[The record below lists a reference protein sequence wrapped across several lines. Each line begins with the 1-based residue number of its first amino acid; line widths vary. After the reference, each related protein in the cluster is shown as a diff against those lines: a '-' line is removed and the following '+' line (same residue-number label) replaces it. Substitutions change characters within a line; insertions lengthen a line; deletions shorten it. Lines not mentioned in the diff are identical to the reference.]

1 MLKSKLAVLALAML
15 MVEMAACYELVPVR
29 GASPALGTR
38 IALDVNDAGRVAL
51 GSSMGPSI
59 DRVEGTLIEQ
69 TNGDYLLGVTSVGLL
84 RGGVQTWKGEHVV
97 LKPEFV
103 SGVYERRLD
112 PIRTGLAA
120 AMVGGAVAYIVSRN
134 LNASGEKT
142 ENEPP
147 IDSIAQRRSPTIRVP
162 LLSIRLSKLPFLG
175 RP

>member
-1 MLKSKLAVLALAML
+1 MLKSKAAVLALAML

-51 GSSMGPSI
+51 GNSMGPSV
-59 DRVEGTLIEQ
+59 DRVEGTLIDQ
-69 TNGDYLLGVTSVGLL
+69 SNGEYLLGVTSVALL
-84 RGGVQTWKGEHVV
+84 RGGVQPWKGEHVV
-97 LKPEFV
+97 VKPEFV
-103 SGVYERRLD
+103 SNVYERRLD

-120 AMVGGAVAYIVSRN
+120 AIFGGGIAYIAARN
-134 LNASGEKT
+134 LTASGQKT
-142 ENEPP
+142 EENPP

-162 LLSIRLSKLPFLG
+162 LLSIRFSKLPFLG